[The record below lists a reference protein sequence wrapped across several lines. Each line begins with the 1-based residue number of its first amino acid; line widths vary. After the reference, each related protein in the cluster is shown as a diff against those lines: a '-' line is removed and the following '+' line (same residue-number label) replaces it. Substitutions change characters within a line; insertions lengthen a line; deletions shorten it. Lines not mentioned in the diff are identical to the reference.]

1 MSALLIMALA
11 TVTAPD
17 SAPALA
23 AVQKCDKQA
32 MRAMATSEPHRRTEF
47 AAAVYAEQRAIAQE
61 RAALLDAQIAG
72 TPSPSGAATAA
83 TALGQIDARQKELD
97 DVKAIEK
104 SWRDLFDEVR
114 ADFLANCSSGK
125 RNADDK

>member
-1 MSALLIMALA
+1 MIALIAMALA

-23 AVQKCDKQA
+23 AVKACDKQA
-32 MRAMATSEPHRRTEF
+32 MRAMATDEPHRRTQF

-61 RAALLDAQIAG
+61 RATLLDAQISG
-72 TPSPSGAATAA
+72 TASGAAT
-83 TALGQIDARQKELD
+83 TANALAQIDARQKELD
-97 DVKAIEK
+97 DVKAIEN

>member
-1 MSALLIMALA
+1 MIALIAMALA
-11 TVTAPD
+11 TGTAPD

-23 AVQKCDKQA
+23 AVKACDKQA
-32 MRAMATSEPHRRTEF
+32 MRAMATDEPHRRTQF

-61 RAALLDAQIAG
+61 RATLLDAQIAG
-72 TPSPSGAATAA
+72 TPSSSGAAT
-83 TALGQIDARQKELD
+83 TANALAQIDARQKELD

>member
-1 MSALLIMALA
+1 MSALLVLALA

-32 MRAMATSEPHRRTEF
+32 IRAMATDEPHRRTQF
-47 AAAVYAEQRAIAQE
+47 AAAAYAEQRAIAQE
-61 RAALLDAQIAG
+61 RATLLDAQISG
-72 TPSPSGAATAA
+72 SSSGAAT
-83 TALGQIDARQKELD
+83 TANALAQIDARQKELD

-114 ADFLANCSSGK
+114 ADFLANCSTGK

>member
-1 MSALLIMALA
+1 MSALLVMALA
-11 TVTAPD
+11 SVSAPD

-32 MRAMATSEPHRRTEF
+32 MRTMITDEPHRRTQF
-47 AAAVYAEQRAIAQE
+47 AAGVYAEQRAIAQE
-61 RAALLDAQIAG
+61 RAALLDAQISG
-72 TPSPSGAATAA
+72 SPRGAAT
-83 TALGQIDARQKELD
+83 TANALAQIDARQKELD

-114 ADFLANCSSGK
+114 ADFLANCSTGK